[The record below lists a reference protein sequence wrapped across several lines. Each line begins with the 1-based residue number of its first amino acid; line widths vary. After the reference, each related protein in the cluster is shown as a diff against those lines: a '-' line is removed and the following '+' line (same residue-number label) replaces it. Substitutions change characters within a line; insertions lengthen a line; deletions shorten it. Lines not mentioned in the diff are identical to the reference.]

1 VASEEFV
8 HAHGLENQAI
18 EIVAQALATDGPEA
32 FESSSAMEVVG
43 YNMTKV
49 CADKVFKDAGF
60 AEGQGRDQ
68 VGVLEL
74 HDCFAANEV
83 HVLNILLT
91 VILTVSPSLL
101 CTPHWVCVESMKLT
115 RWSNVEITRFV
126 THIASL
132 SRFLNLSNVVRR
144 QIRC

>member
-1 VASEEFV
+1 M

-91 VILTVSPSLL
+91 VILIVSSSLS
-101 CTPHWVCVESMKLT
+101 CTPHWVYVESMKLT

-126 THIASL
+126 THIASF
-132 SRFLNLSNVVRR
+132 SQFLNLSNVVRR
-144 QIRC
+144 EIRC

>member
-1 VASEEFV
+1 VASEDFV

-83 HVLNILLT
+83 HILHQCFWT
-91 VILTVSPSLL
+91 ILTVPSSS
-101 CTPHWVCVESMKLT
+101 CTPH
-115 RWSNVEITRFV
+115 
-126 THIASL
+126 
-132 SRFLNLSNVVRR
+132 
-144 QIRC
+144 

>member
-1 VASEEFV
+1 MASEDFV
-8 HAHGLENQAI
+8 HSHGLENQAI

-49 CADKVFKDAGF
+49 ATDKVFKDAGF

-83 HVLNILLT
+83 RFESHLSIDSDFFVQLIMYPALGLCGPDEAHKMVERGDNT
-91 VILTVSPSLL
+91 VRD
-101 CTPHWVCVESMKLT
+101 VEHKSH
-115 RWSNVEITRFV
+115 RP
-126 THIASL
+126 L
-132 SRFLNLSNVVRR
+132 SDPYSGM
-144 QIRC
+144 